1 MSLVKDFQDK
11 LNYASNQK
19 MQNLAKYVQTDEP
32 TFLENA
38 MVFQGQA
45 NALAWAIER
54 IKEIVG

>member
-1 MSLVKDFQDK
+1 
-11 LNYASNQK
+11 

-32 TFLENA
+32 PFLENA

-54 IKEIVG
+54 IKEVVG